1 MSDIDGSPVSQFAS
15 RTKKPGYMGPGL
27 QIQNQEREREQ
38 DTASAV
44 LRGWPT
50 VQTLPTRDGDAI

>member
-27 QIQNQEREREQ
+27 QIQNQERARHGLSGAEGMADR
-38 DTASAV
+38 ANPA
-44 LRGWPT
+44 
-50 VQTLPTRDGDAI
+50 DARR